1 MTNLMVEPLRKP
13 DFLALTRAEAAAVL
27 DGLEAALGAARG
39 LGVEDRDLEA
49 LAADLREAIGRS
61 AGLEAGG

>member
-1 MTNLMVEPLRKP
+1 MTNLLVEPLRKP

-27 DGLEAALGAARG
+27 DGLEAALGMARS

-49 LAADLREAIGRS
+49 LAADLREAVGRS
-61 AGLEAGG
+61 RWQAGG